1 MDPLLRRRTDEDVL
15 RILKAFEILRIM
27 DREIPG
33 QLVSAFL
40 YVASHNPCHK
50 LAMEEDLGFT
60 IASSSRC
67 ADWLSDVHRLNKPG
81 LGLIK
86 KEKDP
91 TNLRRVMLRL
101 TPKGEQVARQLKEI
115 IYD

>member
-1 MDPLLRRRTDEDVL
+1 MDPLLRERTSDELYKV
-15 RILKAFEILRIM
+15 LKAFELLRLL

-50 LAMEEDLGFT
+50 LAMEEALQFT

-86 KEKDP
+86 KERDP
-91 TNLRRVMLRL
+91 FNQRRIILRL
-101 TPKGEQVARQLKEI
+101 TPKGEAIAKQITEVL
-115 IYD
+115 YV

>member
-1 MDPLLRRRTDEDVL
+1 
-15 RILKAFEILRIM
+15 M

-40 YVASHNPCHK
+40 YVAAHNPCHK

-86 KEKDP
+86 KERDP
-91 TNLRRVMLRL
+91 FNQRRIVLRL
-101 TPKGEQVARQLKEI
+101 TRKGELVAKQLKEVL
-115 IYD
+115 YD